1 MSALEQA
8 QRGTNDRLDETN
20 ARLDRTNA
28 RLDQAVEVLT
38 RLVRVVAVQN
48 SRVNQNFSRLTA
60 PAAERH
66 DDLPRRVSLRRGSG
80 CERAALLLAP

>member
-60 PAAERH
+60 PQPSDTTTCHVGFRCVVGPGESAQR
-66 DDLPRRVSLRRGSG
+66 S
-80 CERAALLLAP
+80 C